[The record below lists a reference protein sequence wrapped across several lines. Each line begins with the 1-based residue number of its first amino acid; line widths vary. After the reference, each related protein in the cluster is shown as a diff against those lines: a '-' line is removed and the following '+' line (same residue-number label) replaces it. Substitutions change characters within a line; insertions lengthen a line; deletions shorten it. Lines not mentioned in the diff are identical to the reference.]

1 MIVEA
6 KKLVR
11 EGESMSF
18 EWTLNLLHL
27 YFDCWRLLKVEVNK
41 KEEQLFLQFS
51 FTKKKN
57 SLFKEVQAR
66 VSMRVY
72 KLISKCCVLSSTP
85 YSLAPNLPYDQNS
98 F

>member
-1 MIVEA
+1 MDVELIT
-6 KKLVR
+6 LV
-11 EGESMSF
+11 
-18 EWTLNLLHL
+18 L
-27 YFDCWRLLKVEVNK
+27 DCWRLLKAEVNK
-41 KEEQLFLQFS
+41 KGEQLFLKFS

-85 YSLAPNLPYDQNS
+85 YSLAPNLPYGPNS